1 MKKRTKISFAI
12 ISTLCVCMLS
22 PFRLSSAT
30 SKKIGLN
37 KNQVSLNKNQS
48 YVLKLKGVT
57 NKKIKWSSSNKKV
70 ATVKNGIISA
80 QKTGSC
86 IITAKYAKKK
96 YKCSVNVKQNVANV
110 MNENNT
116 TTPSPSNA
124 PTTEPTTEPT
134 AEPTVVPAKDD
145 GKILDYSFSTI
156 DNSSN
161 ILMDVQ
167 LNLSNKNILSL
178 KISNKSSSNVTMD
191 NYFELEYL
199 DNGEWSHVNFKEN
212 SSFEEI
218 LLVVKNNSD
227 YVQNIDLERYFTE
240 LSKGKYRISKHI
252 AAANQVVIS
261 AEFTID

>member
-12 ISTLCVCMLS
+12 IFTLCVCMLS

-37 KNQVSLNKNQS
+37 KKHISLDKNQS

-116 TTPSPSNA
+116 TTPSPSNT
-124 PTTEPTTEPT
+124 PTTEPTVEPI
-134 AEPTVVPAKDD
+134 VIPAKDD
-145 GKILDYSFSTI
+145 ENIPDYSFSTI
-156 DNSSN
+156 NSSSN
-161 ILMDVQ
+161 ILMDAQ

-178 KISNKSSSNVTMD
+178 KISNKSGSDVTMD

-227 YVQNIDLERYFTE
+227 YVQNIDLKRYFTE

-252 AAANQVVIS
+252 AVANQGVIS